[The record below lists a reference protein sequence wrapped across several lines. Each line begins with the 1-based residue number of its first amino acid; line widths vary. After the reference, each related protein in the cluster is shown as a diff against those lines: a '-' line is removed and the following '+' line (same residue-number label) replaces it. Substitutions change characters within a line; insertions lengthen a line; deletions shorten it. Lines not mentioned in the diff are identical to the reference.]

1 MDETRVR
8 ADLERRLLQPRD
20 DAEAACAKDLPS
32 FGRGNGGPPDR
43 GPELRGQQGSRSL
56 ATAPAASGAEGVVL
70 LGDRQVLDQ
79 SEGGS
84 CFRVGAV
91 LSRYADALG
100 FLPGLDSARCATVL
114 STSRRIALALGRMK
128 YQ

>member
-1 MDETRVR
+1 LRQCWLDAVVTAPVLAASGSSASTPSFGLTDPSAVRRVR
-8 ADLERRLLQPRD
+8 A
-20 DAEAACAKDLPS
+20 S
-32 FGRGNGGPPDR
+32 
-43 GPELRGQQGSRSL
+43 
-56 ATAPAASGAEGVVL
+56 
-70 LGDRQVLDQ
+70 GDRQVPDQ

-84 CFRVGAV
+84 CFRVGVV

-114 STSRRIALALGRMK
+114 STSPRIALALGRMK